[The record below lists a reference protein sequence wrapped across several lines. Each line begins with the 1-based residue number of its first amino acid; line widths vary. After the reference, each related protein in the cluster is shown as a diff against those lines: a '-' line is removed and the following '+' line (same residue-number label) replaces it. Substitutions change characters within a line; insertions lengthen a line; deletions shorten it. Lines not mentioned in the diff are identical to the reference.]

1 MKKFTSLL
9 IVAILGGVISLG
21 TYKLFEP
28 KQEDNNTSTLLTTA
42 NTNPDTSRVF
52 RLPTSPV
59 NHNNTALA
67 NLDIDFTKAANETVH
82 AVVHVKNVSI
92 GRAPRTISEYMMGMR
107 AGKRLQ
113 GAGSGVIITPNGYIV
128 TNNHVIKGANEI
140 EVTLNNNLTYKAKLI
155 GSDPQADIALIKIE
169 AEELDYLPF
178 GDSDQVKIGEWA
190 LAVGNPFNLT
200 STVTAGIISAKG
212 RDLNDSDTQM
222 QSFIQTDAAIN
233 PGNSGGA
240 LVNTRGE
247 LIGINTAISSQTGSY
262 IGYGFA
268 VPSNNAKK
276 IVEDL
281 LEYGDV
287 QQAIIGITGGTINP
301 EIAEN
306 KNISITQGVYID
318 SVSDGA
324 EAAGLQH
331 GDLITAIDNINV
343 RKISDLTAYIRTKRP
358 NDIVKI
364 KYIRQGNVKQTDVK
378 LTKYETYTLD
388 FANIEVTNANKTY
401 LAEFKADYGV
411 RISKTLS
418 RDFQIPKD
426 QYIITAI
433 NNYKINSV
441 TDVKNILEQTP
452 EHKRIT
458 LTFQN
463 RKGYQESYTFR
474 H

>member
-21 TYKLFEP
+21 TYKLLEP

-52 RLPTSPV
+52 QLPTSPV

-67 NLDIDFTKAANETVH
+67 NLDIDFTKAANKTVH

-247 LIGINTAISSQTGSY
+247 LIGINTAITSQTGSY

-287 QQAIIGITGGTINP
+287 QQAIIGITGGTISP

-331 GDLITAIDNINV
+331 GDLITAIDNVTI

-358 NDIVKI
+358 HDIVKI
-364 KYIRQGNVKQTDVK
+364 KYIRKGDVKQTDVK

-388 FANIEVTNANKTY
+388 FANIEVANASKTY

-452 EHKRIT
+452 EYKRIT